1 MAKELL
7 LREETHRIV
16 GCAMEV
22 LNTIGHGLHEKIY
35 ENALVVEFQLRQIPS
50 HQQKAFEVIYK
61 ETLVGKYVPDL
72 ICWDKIIVDTKT
84 IEDITDYERGK
95 MLNYLRITGMELGLL
110 LNFKHRKL
118 EWERIVLTR
127 SREKPPENVNSYE

>member
-1 MAKELL
+1 MLF
-7 LREETHRIV
+7 RS
-16 GCAMEV
+16 
-22 LNTIGHGLHEKIY
+22 
-35 ENALVVEFQLRQIPS
+35 PS